1 MRLFWGNEQNVTRSS
16 QMWKTRLKVGGIYI
30 TMKLIM
36 LQVLLALGI
45 SRLAKGAPI
54 TSGHKLRNLAN
65 CLRMNV
71 PQAANVTPN
80 EVLNYI
86 RNNYIIV
93 PASNPPI
100 PDQTTLTV
108 RPARRTRDVGTPVA
122 TTVRNS
128 KCPFTYEVQ
137 KNPNMVPLFVNYARC
152 EGCDRKCKPVTFTH
166 QLLSHVS
173 HCNKVWVWTQRTLPI
188 AFVWVDKEWTPQR

>member
-1 MRLFWGNEQNVTRSS
+1 MRQRIERDMFWSNV
-16 QMWKTRLKVGGIYI
+16 KKGLEVGGIYI

-36 LQVLLALGI
+36 LQVLLSLGI
-45 SRLAKGAPI
+45 SLLAKGAPI

-80 EVLNYI
+80 EVLHYI
-86 RNNYIIV
+86 RNNYMIV

-100 PDQTTLTV
+100 SMQTRPKV
-108 RPARRTRDVGTPVA
+108 RPASRRRRDTSTPVA

-152 EGCDRKCKPVTFTH
+152 QGCDTKCKPVTFTH
-166 QLLSHVS
+166 QLLSRVS
-173 HCNKVWVWTQRTLPI
+173 RHCNKVWVWTQRTLPI
-188 AFVWVDKEWTPQR
+188 AFVWVDKE

>member
-1 MRLFWGNEQNVTRSS
+1 MASSCTWHVIAKWKNE
-16 QMWKTRLKVGGIYI
+16 LEVGGI
-30 TMKLIM
+30 TMKLF
-36 LQVLLALGI
+36 LLKVLLALGI
-45 SRLAKGAPI
+45 SLLAKCAPL
-54 TSGHKLRNLAN
+54 HNEHKKLRNLAN

-80 EVLNYI
+80 EVLHYI
-86 RNNYIIV
+86 RNNYMIV

-100 PDQTTLTV
+100 PMQTRPKV
-108 RPARRTRDVGTPVA
+108 RPASRRTRDMSTPVA

-152 EGCDRKCKPVTFTH
+152 QGCDTKCKPVTFTH
-166 QLLSHVS
+166 QLLSRVS
-173 HCNKVWVWTQRTLPI
+173 RHCNKVWVWTQRTLPI
-188 AFVWVDKEWTPQR
+188 AFVWVDKEWTQQR